1 MHSIDTNF
9 YFISNLLNEKNKTVH
24 EDILLGALKLPMKIN
39 YTEESGKH
47 LQKNQLI
54 ISSLMKEFQINLVKE
69 QKKKLSQSVNQINQR
84 LNEIKYQK
92 FNHQAPQTY
101 QMKIKPL
108 KIPKQR
114 NYSKLNNEEEE
125 GRLENDAKNFI
136 KKLQRDKI
144 TRKNTLKEKQM
155 KVNMAYFKSIENSL
169 QELQGKFAQNLKL
182 NNSRSNTLNKKSASY
197 SQMFTNKPVKEN
209 KSQYYTN
216 INTKRGSDTI
226 LPLISKPN
234 ELSIIN
240 NQNIYENLSNG
251 EINVSVTKAYYANLD
266 VTGGKNTILETS
278 GIKKSPYY
286 FNEPKYNK
294 IIEIKEKFGNKIK
307 MENPNSS
314 DNTLLLNEL

>member
-9 YFISNLLNEKNKTVH
+9 NFISNLLNEKNKTVH

-39 YTEESGKH
+39 YTEENGKH
-47 LQKNQLI
+47 LQKNQFI
-54 ISSLMKEFQINLVKE
+54 ISSFMKEFQINLVKE

-108 KIPKQR
+108 KIPKPR

-136 KKLQRDKI
+136 KKLQRDKT
-144 TRKNTLKEKQM
+144 TRKNAIKEKQI

-169 QELQGKFAQNLKL
+169 QELQGKFVQNLKL

-234 ELSIIN
+234 ELSIRN